1 MNNFTKKIF
10 VMLFLVNA
18 GTSPVWADNAIYID
32 QIGDGVNIDITQD
45 GSGNKV
51 GGSESDSTKMKLQG
65 DNIIF
70 SIDTVGSSNSIIG
83 DIVGGG
89 SDIDIDIAG
98 STNSINW
105 NIDPTNTY
113 GATDG
118 NYTLD
123 ITGGNNELDLNVGT
137 NDAASN
143 GTFDWTIDGDFNTA
157 TIDIDVGSFS
167 NIVDWIGDNNTLT
180 YDADGYDGHE
190 MSLTGDGNY
199 WNITVDQQSTLQK
212 DLLSIEV
219 DGDGTSQTSADVCIS
234 QSDSGTATGCN

>member
-1 MNNFTKKIF
+1 
-10 VMLFLVNA
+10 
-18 GTSPVWADNAIYID
+18 
-32 QIGDGVNIDITQD
+32 
-45 GSGNKV
+45 
-51 GGSESDSTKMKLQG
+51 MKLQG
-65 DNIIF
+65 DNINF

-83 DIVGGG
+83 DIVGEG

-118 NYTLD
+118 NYTLN